1 MELFLA
7 WLLRQ
12 MRRARVVFIG
22 LYLVSAAGFLLADPH
37 AGWTWFIVIAGAL
50 LCLLFWGLVAFW
62 TMVFTHKHNPA
73 SDDGTRRE
81 NA

>member
-1 MELFLA
+1 MDLFLA

-12 MRRARVVFIG
+12 MRRARYVFIG
-22 LYLVSAAGFLLADPH
+22 LYLISAAGFLFADPR
-37 AGWTWFIVIAGAL
+37 AGWTWFIVITGAL

-62 TMVFTHKHNPA
+62 TMVFTSKQNTDPEL
-73 SDDGTRRE
+73 RRD

>member
-22 LYLVSAAGFLLADPH
+22 LYLVSAAGFLFADPR
-37 AGWTWFIVIAGAL
+37 AGWTWFIVVSGAL

-62 TMVFTHKHNPA
+62 TTVFTQKQNP
-73 SDDGTRRE
+73 DDGARRDH
-81 NA
+81 AC

>member
-1 MELFLA
+1 MESFLD

-12 MRRARVVFIG
+12 MRRARYVFIG
-22 LYLVSAAGFLLADPH
+22 LYLVSAAGFLVAEPH
-37 AGWTWFIVIAGAL
+37 SGWTWFIVIAGAL

-62 TMVFTHKHNPA
+62 TTVFTQKQNVDPEL
-73 SDDGTRRE
+73 RRD

>member
-1 MELFLA
+1 MDLFLG

-12 MRRARVVFIG
+12 MRRARYVFVG
-22 LYLVSAAGFLLADPH
+22 LYLVSASGFLFADPS
-37 AGWTWFIVIAGAL
+37 AGWTWFIVISGAL

-62 TMVFTHKHNPA
+62 TMLFTQKQDA
-73 SDDGTRRE
+73 KAELRRD